1 MGRWLICRRPNPALP
16 RDHSEENSAAGR
28 RPRPH
33 PGLRGRRAEGG
44 RTGLPQPSP
53 GRSGAVRGGAGGGR
67 RAAAGGECAARDP
80 GRAGWGPLGR
90 AGARG
95 GAGFCRDAR
104 KGAGHPGGEAAARG
118 EGRRAG
124 DWKDGCR
131 LRSLDPRRGRPGLN
145 PPERPEPP
153 QTVAGQSGALRCRG
167 AARWQRLG
175 RA

>member
-1 MGRWLICRRPNPALP
+1 MGRWLFCRHPNPALP
-16 RDHSEENSAAGR
+16 RDHSQENSAVGR

-44 RTGLPQPSP
+44 ADWSSSAQPGP
-53 GRSGAVRGGAGGGR
+53 EPSGAR
-67 RAAAGGECAARDP
+67 RRRRRPAAGGECAARDP
-80 GRAGWGPLGR
+80 GRASGGPLGR

-95 GAGFCRDAR
+95 GAGFCRDAC
-104 KGAGHPGGEAAARG
+104 KGAGDSDGEAAARG

-131 LRSLDPRRGRPGLN
+131 LRRVDPRMGRPGLN
-145 PPERPEPP
+145 PPGEARTAPNCCWAERGPEMSRSRE
-153 QTVAGQSGALRCRG
+153 VAERV
-167 AARWQRLG
+167 G